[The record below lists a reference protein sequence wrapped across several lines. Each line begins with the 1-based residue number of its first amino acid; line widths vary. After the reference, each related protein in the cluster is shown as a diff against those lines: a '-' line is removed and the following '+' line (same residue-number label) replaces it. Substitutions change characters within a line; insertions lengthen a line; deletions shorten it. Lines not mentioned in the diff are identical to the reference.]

1 MLQVRVVVVRFPRC
15 SHVNCALVPIQE
27 ERVDEVIAFVIF
39 CPPPEEKAL
48 TVAVSKAQYV
58 L

>member
-1 MLQVRVVVVRFPRC
+1 MLQLRVVVVRFPRC
-15 SHVNCALVPIQE
+15 SHVNCALFPIQE
-27 ERVDEVIAFVIF
+27 KRVDEVIGFVIC

-48 TVAVSKAQYV
+48 TVAVGKARKV

>member
-1 MLQVRVVVVRFPRC
+1 MLQLRVVVVRFPRC
-15 SHVNCALVPIQE
+15 SHVNFASFLIQAK
-27 ERVDEVIAFVIF
+27 RVDEVIGFVIF

-48 TVAVSKAQYV
+48 TVVVGKARKV